1 MLGLCAHSNKPL
13 EGVVF
18 PLHRRVSV
26 LVDWFGWFP
35 FHVLDFSG
43 KPGKHVTGSWSKG
56 FAFVTYETYKDVAV
70 PRLACFDMS

>member
-1 MLGLCAHSNKPL
+1 M
-13 EGVVF
+13 
-18 PLHRRVSV
+18 
-26 LVDWFGWFP
+26 VDWFGWFP